1 MTEAYAIRRNA
12 AENRFDTVVEGQR
25 CVLEYRLE
33 GNVLAIDHVF
43 VPEAVGGRGIAAA
56 LTKAALDTARAEGW
70 RVVANCPYAAA
81 YVARHPAYADL
92 LSRG

>member
-12 AENRFDTVVEGQR
+12 AENRFETVVEGQR

-33 GNVLAIDHVF
+33 GGVLAIDHVF

-56 LTKAALDTARAEGW
+56 LTKTALDTARAKGW

-81 YVARHPAYADL
+81 YIARHPAYADL

>member
-1 MTEAYAIRRNA
+1 MTDAYEIRRNA
-12 AENRFDTVVEGQR
+12 AANRFETVVEGQN
-25 CVLEYRLE
+25 CVLEYGLD
-33 GNVLAIDHVF
+33 GGVLAIDHVF

-70 RVVANCPYAAA
+70 RIVANCPYAAA
-81 YVARHPAYADL
+81 YIARHPAYADL